1 MITII
6 RLKMISL
13 IAILTSFYF
22 VSYSQQSD
30 SLISK
35 SQFDYKMDTSS
46 AKLLTDSI
54 PITVYVYFR
63 VDKNGEIKN
72 VKAKKVECKKCDK
85 TTKEHFKKEAER
97 VVLSSPKWEP
107 GKDSNGNPRE
117 VSFLLPVKF
126 MIKDE

>member
-1 MITII
+1 MKTIF
-6 RLKMISL
+6 RLKLISL
-13 IAILTSFYF
+13 LAILTSFYF
-22 VSYSQQSD
+22 VAYSQQSD
-30 SLISK
+30 SLMSK
-35 SQFDYKMDTSS
+35 SQLDYKMDTSS

-54 PITVYVYFR
+54 PITVYVYFM
-63 VDKNGEIKN
+63 VDKYGEIKN

-85 TTKEHFKKEAER
+85 TTKELFKKEAESA
-97 VVLSSPKWEP
+97 VLSSPKWEP